1 MVALFLKRLK
11 EVISLNENFAKEIN
25 QIKIIKKII
34 FNENIEIQEL
44 ISLDDYFL
52 WSLIDS
58 VTNID
63 KNDETLK
70 ELGNQPIESITFK
83 DIEKYLDEG
92 SNIIRVIS
100 DNITIRKSAKG
111 EYIFYKSGKMKKP
124 VFFNFKGFEED
135 YKNCDINILKN
146 WLKETHKVF

>member
-1 MVALFLKRLK
+1 LGKYQGHD
-11 EVISLNENFAKEIN
+11 VILQKGKFG
-25 QIKIIKKII
+25 
-34 FNENIEIQEL
+34 L
-44 ISLDDYFL
+44 YIS
-52 WSLIDS
+52 W
-58 VTNID
+58 D
-63 KNDETLK
+63 KNSKTLK